1 MGNVLNVS
9 KKRLGLIGAAAGAG
23 LTAVLLSLFISGSLF
38 AAFPLAGIGGF
49 TISADEIEGTDFSL
63 YPAIGETAEYEDWAQ
78 AGVDLGTADIHG
90 LVLSKNIDTEDALG
104 AYGVNSVDVQVTSS
118 GVVEGDNLSLM
129 VSGIDA
135 VDSQFTSLEVSE
147 HYTDDPMDSFDL
159 AAPELLLDDAE
170 LNTHY
175 LSADSI
181 GIPGLQVQVISNT
194 EDGSIGGF

>member
-1 MGNVLNVS
+1 MANALNVS
-9 KKRLGLIGAAAGAG
+9 KKRLGMIGAAAGTG
-23 LTAVLLSLFISGSLF
+23 LIAVLLSLFISGSLF

-49 TISADEIEGTDFSL
+49 TISADEIDGTDFSL
-63 YPAIGETAEYEDWAQ
+63 YPTIGETEQNQEWAQ
-78 AGVDLGTADIHG
+78 AGVDLGTADIDG

-118 GVVEGDNLSLM
+118 GVVEGDNLNLM

-135 VDSQFTSLEVSE
+135 VDSQFGGLEVAE
-147 HYTDDPMDSFDL
+147 YYTDDPMDSFDL
-159 AAPELLLDDAE
+159 SAPDLLLEDAE
-170 LNTHY
+170 LNTHF